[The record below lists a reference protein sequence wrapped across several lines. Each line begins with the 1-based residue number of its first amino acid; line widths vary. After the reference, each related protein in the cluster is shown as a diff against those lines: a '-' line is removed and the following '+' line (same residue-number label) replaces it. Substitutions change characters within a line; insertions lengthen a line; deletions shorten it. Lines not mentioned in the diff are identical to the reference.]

1 MRRRSIAAAAVSD
14 QEGTVL
20 HWREK
25 TSGVIA
31 PEERLPWPGTIA
43 LGLQHTLAM
52 FGSTVVAPLLMG
64 FPPNTAI
71 FFSGVATIL
80 FFLIVGGKVPSYL
93 GSSFAFI
100 GPVLAVMGGKP
111 GANLPVALGGIIAAG
126 VVYAVIGVIT
136 MVAGTRWIEWL
147 MPPAVTGAIVMV
159 IGLNLANV
167 GATDINQGDSHANL
181 IIASVTL
188 VAALASAVYLPP
200 FLRRLPILIGGLAGY
215 ATAMLLGK
223 IHFDTV
229 ARAAWFGWPE
239 FHTPTFS
246 GRAIGLIAP
255 VAIVLVAENTGHIKA
270 VGQITRRNLDKYLG
284 RGFLGDALATIIA
297 GFGGGP
303 GVTTYAENIGVM
315 AMTRVYSTVVF
326 LIASGVALLLGLC
339 PKFGALVQTIPAQA
353 PGILGGLSIV
363 LFGLIAVTGARIWV
377 ENGVD
382 FGSPRNLLMAGVSL
396 ILGTGSYAI
405 TIGSFQL
412 SGIAL
417 ASLAAIVAYQL
428 LREPKSAAGKAR
440 TEAEARTPA
449 DETGMDTAP
458 AATQ

>member
-1 MRRRSIAAAAVSD
+1 VLQVRAALP
-14 QEGTVL
+14 TFR
-20 HWREK
+20 WREK

-31 PEERLPWPGTIA
+31 PEERLPWPSSIA
-43 LGLQHTLAM
+43 LGLQHVLAM
-52 FGSTVVAPLLMG
+52 FGATVVAPLLMG

-100 GPVLAVMGGKP
+100 GPVLAAMG
-111 GANLPVALGGIIAAG
+111 ARHNMAAALGGIIAAG
-126 VVYAVIGVIT
+126 VVYAVIAAIT
-136 MVAGTRWIEWL
+136 IYAGTRWIEVL
-147 MPPAVTGAIVMV
+147 MPPAVTGTIVMV

-167 GATDINQGDSHANL
+167 GWTDISGDARHLNQNL
-181 IIASVTL
+181 IIAVVTL
-188 VAALASAVYLPP
+188 LVALGSAIYLPG
-200 FLRRLPILIGGLAGY
+200 FLRRLPILLGGVAGY
-215 ATAMLLGK
+215 IAAMLMGMIK
-223 IHFDTV
+223 FDAV
-229 ARAAWFGWPE
+229 ASAAWVGWPQ
-239 FHTPTFS
+239 FHGPAFDW
-246 GRAIGLIAP
+246 RAIGLIAP

-270 VGQITRRNLDKYLG
+270 VGQITGRNLDGYLG
-284 RGFLGDALATIIA
+284 RGFLGDALSTIVA
-297 GFGGGP
+297 GFGGGT

-339 PKFGALVQTIPAQA
+339 PKFGALVGTIPTYA

-382 FGSPRNLLMAGVSL
+382 FGSARNLLMAGVAL

-417 ASLAAIVAYQL
+417 AAIAAIVAYQL
-428 LREPKSAAGKAR
+428 LREPKAAQAPESADSPVEAPAR
-440 TEAEARTPA
+440 TTPA
-449 DETGMDTAP
+449 TK
-458 AATQ
+458 